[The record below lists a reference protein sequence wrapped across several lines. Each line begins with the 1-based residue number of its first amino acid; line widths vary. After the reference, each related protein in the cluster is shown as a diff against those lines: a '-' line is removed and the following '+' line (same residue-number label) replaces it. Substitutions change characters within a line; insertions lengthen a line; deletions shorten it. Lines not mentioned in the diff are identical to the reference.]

1 MGEKEKINAVIYARY
16 SSHNQREESIEG
28 QLKVCYEYA
37 KQNNINV
44 IREYIDRAQ
53 TGTNDNRE
61 QFQKMI
67 TDSNKHCFQAVLC
80 YQFDRF
86 ARNRY
91 DSATNKS
98 KLKKNGVKVISA
110 RENISEDASGVLME
124 SVLEGM
130 AEYYSVEL
138 SQKVKRGMG
147 INAEKGLYNGGT
159 VPVGF
164 KIDKEHHYQID
175 EETAPIVRKIFE
187 MYNGGNTIVKIK
199 QYLETKE
206 LKYSNCKIRIILG
219 NKKYIGI
226 YTNGGKEI
234 PNVIPKII
242 DDELFED
249 VQKLLEKNKKSRS
262 RLKTKTEY
270 ILTTKL
276 FCGNCKSMMVG
287 VSGTS
292 CNGTIYNYYSCNNSR
307 KKKCHC

>member
-1 MGEKEKINAVIYARY
+1 MEGKEKINAVIYARY

-37 KQNNINV
+37 RQNNINI
-44 IREYIDRAQ
+44 IREYIDRER

-67 TDSNKHCFQAVLC
+67 ADSNKHCFQVVLC

-91 DSATNKS
+91 DSATNKN
-98 KLKKNGVKVISA
+98 KLKKNGVRVISA
-110 RENISEDASGVLME
+110 RENISEDASGILME

-147 INAEKGLYNGGT
+147 INAEKGLYNGGIIPLGLK
-159 VPVGF
+159 V
-164 KIDKEHHYQID
+164 DKDKHYQID
-175 EETAPIVRKIFE
+175 EDTAPIVRKIFE
-187 MYNGGNTIVKIK
+187 MYSSGSTIAQIK
-199 QYLETKE
+199 QYLETKG
-206 LKYSNCKIRIILG
+206 LKYSSCKIRTVLG

-226 YTNGGKEI
+226 YTYNGKET
-234 PNVIPKII
+234 PNVIPQII
-242 DDELFED
+242 DNELFED
-249 VQKLLEKNKKSRS
+249 IQKKLERNRKSRS

-276 FCGNCKSMMVG
+276 FCGNCKSMMVR
-287 VSGTS
+287 
-292 CNGTIYNYYSCNNSR
+292 C
-307 KKKCHC
+307 

>member
-1 MGEKEKINAVIYARY
+1 MSEKEKINAVIYARY

-37 KQNNINV
+37 EQNNINV
-44 IREYIDRAQ
+44 IREFIDRAQ

-67 TDSNKHCFQAVLC
+67 AESNKHYFQVVLC

-91 DSATNKS
+91 DSATNKN

-159 VPVGF
+159 IPLGLKV
-164 KIDKEHHYQID
+164 DKEQHYQID
-175 EETAPIVRKIFE
+175 EDTAPIVTKIFE
-187 MYNGGNTIVKIK
+187 MYNKGNTIVQIRK
-199 QYLETKE
+199 YLETKG
-206 LKYSNCKIRIILG
+206 LKYSSCKIRTVLG

-226 YTNGGKEI
+226 YTHNGKET
-234 PNVIPKII
+234 PNVIPQII
-242 DDELFED
+242 DNELFED
-249 VQKLLEKNKKSRS
+249 IQKKLEKNKHSRS

-276 FCGNCKSMMVG
+276 FCGNCKAMMVRYKRN
-287 VSGTS
+287 VL
-292 CNGTIYNYYSCNNSR
+292 
-307 KKKCHC
+307 

>member
-1 MGEKEKINAVIYARY
+1 MEGKEKINAVIYARY

-37 KQNNINV
+37 RQNNINI

-67 TDSNKHCFQAVLC
+67 ADSDKQCFQAVLC
-80 YQFDRF
+80 YQLDRF

-91 DSATNKS
+91 DSAMNKA

-110 RENISEDASGVLME
+110 RENISDDASSIVME

-159 VPVGF
+159 IPIGL
-164 KIDKEHHYQID
+164 KIDKDKHYQID

-187 MYNGGNTIVKIK
+187 MYNDGHTIVQIK
-199 QYLETKE
+199 QYLETKG
-206 LKYSNCKIRIILG
+206 LKYSSCKIRTVLG

-226 YTNGGKEI
+226 YTHNGKET
-234 PNVIPKII
+234 PNVIPQII
-242 DDELFED
+242 DNELFED
-249 VQKLLEKNKKSRS
+249 IQKKLEKNKHSRS

-276 FCGNCKSMMVG
+276 FCGHCKAMMVRSQWN
-287 VSGTS
+287 VV
-292 CNGTIYNYYSCNNSR
+292 
-307 KKKCHC
+307 

>member
-1 MGEKEKINAVIYARY
+1 MEVKEEIIAVIYARY

-37 KQNNINV
+37 RQNNINI
-44 IREYIDRAQ
+44 IREYIDRVQ

-61 QFQKMI
+61 QFQQMI
-67 TDSNKHCFQAVLC
+67 VDSNKHCFQAVLC

-91 DSATNKS
+91 DSATYKN
-98 KLKKNGVKVISA
+98 KLKKNGVRVISA
-110 RENISEDASGVLME
+110 KENISNDASGVLME
-124 SVLEGM
+124 AMLEGM

-159 VPVGF
+159 IPIGL
-164 KIDKEHHYQID
+164 KIDKAKHYQID

-187 MYNGGNTIVKIK
+187 MYNDGHTIVKIK
-199 QYLETKE
+199 QYLETKG
-206 LKYSNCKIRIILG
+206 LKYSSCKIRTVLG

-226 YTNGGKEI
+226 YTHNGKET
-234 PNVIPKII
+234 PNVIPQII
-242 DDELFED
+242 DNELFED
-249 VQKLLEKNKKSRS
+249 IQKKLEKNKHSRS

-276 FCGNCKSMMVG
+276 FCGHCKAMMVRYKWN
-287 VSGTS
+287 VL
-292 CNGTIYNYYSCNNSR
+292 
-307 KKKCHC
+307 

>member
-1 MGEKEKINAVIYARY
+1 MKVVIYARY

-37 KQNNINV
+37 KRNDYNV
-44 IREYIDRAQ
+44 IAEYIDRAQ

-67 TDSNKHCFQAVLC
+67 EDSNKKAFQGVLV

-91 DSATNKS
+91 DSATYKN
-98 KLKKNGVKVISA
+98 KLKKNGVRVFSA
-110 RENISEDASGVLME
+110 RENITEDASGVLME

-159 VPVGF
+159 IPVGL
-164 KIDKEHHYQID
+164 KVDKDKHYQID

-187 MYNGGNTIVKIK
+187 MYDNGHTIVQIK
-199 QYLETKE
+199 KYLETKG

-226 YTNGGKEI
+226 YTHSGKEI
-234 PNVIPKII
+234 PNVIPQII
-242 DDELFED
+242 DNELFEN
-249 VQKLLEKNKKSRS
+249 VQKKLEKNKKTRS
-262 RLKTKTEY
+262 RLKSKTEY

-276 FCGNCKSMMVG
+276 FCGNCKDMMVR
-287 VSGTS
+287 S
-292 CNGTIYNYYSCNNSR
+292 
-307 KKKCHC
+307 